1 MPDAVCRRTGI
12 NICSNRGNSMAW
24 QDEQSPWGKG
34 GKAPLPEDIIAE
46 LLKKLKQAFGGGTGG
61 PPPDAGGEPQGG
73 TQPAGLF
80 GGLSKIFV
88 VILVIILIQVVY
100 SSFYTIKPGERGV
113 VLRFGKYSRTSPP
126 GLNFKIPLVD
136 TVYKV
141 DIETVRKEEFGFRT
155 KVPAR
160 QTVYQKEGFNTESL
174 MLTGDKNVIDVE
186 WIVQYKV
193 RDPFNFL
200 FKVQDV
206 RQSVRDVSETA
217 IRRIVGNMDFDYVL
231 SNREI
236 LAGLTEKELQSKLN
250 SYEAGVDIVT
260 VQLQDV
266 NPPDAVKPAFNEVNE
281 ADQDMK
287 RLVNEAE
294 EAYNKVI
301 PKASGDAKK
310 IVEEAHGYAVQ
321 RVNESKGET
330 TRFLAIMKEY
340 QAAKDVTR
348 QRMYLETMQAILPTV
363 KDIYVID
370 KDQRSIL
377 PFLDI
382 SGSRQK

>member
-1 MPDAVCRRTGI
+1 
-12 NICSNRGNSMAW
+12 MAW
-24 QDEQSPWGKG
+24 QDEQPPWGKG
-34 GKAPLPEDIIAE
+34 GKTPSPEDFIAE
-46 LLKKLKQAFGGGTGG
+46 LLKKLKASFGGGGG
-61 PPPDAGGEPQGG
+61 APPGDGDGSQGPIGGAPS
-73 TQPAGLF
+73 GLF
-80 GGLSKIFV
+80 GGISKFFII
-88 VILVIILIQVVY
+88 ILVIVLIQVVY

-113 VLRFGKYSRTSPP
+113 VLRFGKYSKTANP
-126 GLNFKIPLVD
+126 GLNYKIPLVD
-136 TVYKV
+136 SLIKV

-160 QTVYQKEGFNTESL
+160 QTVYQRTGFDAESL
-174 MLTGDKNVIDVE
+174 MLTADKNVIDVQ

-193 RDPFNFL
+193 RDPSNFL

-217 IRRIVGNMDFDYVL
+217 IRKIVGNMDFDYVL

-236 LAGLTEKELQSKLN
+236 LANTMADELQEELN
-250 SYEAGVDIVT
+250 NYEAGVNIVT

-310 IVEEAHGYAVQ
+310 IVEESRGYAVQ
-321 RVNESKGET
+321 RINESKGET
-330 TRFLAIMKEY
+330 ARFLAIMKEY
-340 QAAKDVTR
+340 QAAKNVTR
-348 QRMYLETMQAILPTV
+348 QRMYIETMQDVLPTV

-377 PFLDI
+377 PFLNI
-382 SGSRQK
+382 GGSIQK